1 MIKPI
6 ILSAL
11 LLTGNHLIAQ
21 RVLEPGLTDL
31 EPEGIVNVI
40 SDIAISPDKRL
51 LCLGGYYNRA
61 YLFDVSEK
69 GKIKPVW
76 KNADLSGMQSG
87 AMVQFSK
94 DGRYIALK
102 GFKTTTA
109 KVRQVMFSKY
119 PKAWQ
124 NDDQVGVLD
133 AATGQMLLSV
143 PDAFGISIAGNT
155 AFVSCKDGFKWFS
168 LPDGKEIRTEKVEDN
183 ENAAISPSG
192 KYIVECWDADKDAL
206 KSVASVIRRKAELK
220 NAYRAKKLLV
230 IYKADDLSKPYAVSS
245 DEIDVVTDIQFD
257 PEEKFVYLQMQLG
270 GEEHSNGATPYVF
283 QRVHLA
289 TGEIDKS
296 FGIKGNYCKISP
308 NGKISSL
315 FTKGTIATRKELRI
329 QDPLNTENFSV
340 FESKIKMFK
349 PSTYLSPAAISGDGT
364 IAYVY
369 YEKQLFEWD
378 YNLVKKY
385 YKKSAGASEEDL
397 AATADSLL
405 DNYLTQG
412 KLGADI
418 KKYGITGDYI
428 MDITITGPKGAVQTV
443 FCESDEKTNIK
454 MQNDLKDLIR
464 KQVFDVGLPKDRRI
478 KFRYTFQL

>member
-1 MIKPI
+1 M
-6 ILSAL
+6 L
-11 LLTGNHLIAQ
+11 AQ

-40 SDIAISPDKRL
+40 SDIAISPDNQK

-61 YLFDVSEK
+61 YLFDVSER
-69 GKIKPVW
+69 GKIKTVW
-76 KNADLSGMQSG
+76 KNSDLSGMQSG
-87 AMVQFSK
+87 AMVQFSR
-94 DGRYIALK
+94 DGRYITLK

-143 PDAFGISIAGNT
+143 PDAFGISISGNT
-155 AFVSCKDGFKWFS
+155 AFVSCKDGFKWYS
-168 LPDGKEIRTEKVEDN
+168 LPDGKEIRHEKVEDN
-183 ENAAISPSG
+183 ENAAISPG
-192 KYIVECWDADKDAL
+192 GQYIVLCWDADKDAL
-206 KSVASVIRRKAELK
+206 KQVSSVIRRKAELK

-230 IYKADDLSKPYAVSS
+230 IYKAGDLSKPHAVSS

-257 PEEKFVYLQMQLG
+257 AEEKYVYLQMQLG
-270 GEEHSNGATPYVF
+270 GEEHSTGATPYVF
-283 QRVHLA
+283 QRVNLA
-289 TGEIDKS
+289 TGEIDKK
-296 FGIKGNYCKISP
+296 FGITGNYCKIGP

-329 QDPLNTENFSV
+329 QDPLHTEDFSV

-349 PSTYLSPAAISGDGT
+349 PSTYLSPAAISGNGS

-378 YNLVKKY
+378 YNQVKKY
-385 YKKSAGASEEDL
+385 YKKSAGASEEEL

-405 DNYLTQG
+405 DNYLTAG

-418 KKYGITGDYI
+418 KKYGISGDYI
-428 MDITITGPKGAVQTV
+428 MDITITGPKGTVQTV

-464 KQVFDVGLPKDRRI
+464 KQVFDIGLPKDRRI